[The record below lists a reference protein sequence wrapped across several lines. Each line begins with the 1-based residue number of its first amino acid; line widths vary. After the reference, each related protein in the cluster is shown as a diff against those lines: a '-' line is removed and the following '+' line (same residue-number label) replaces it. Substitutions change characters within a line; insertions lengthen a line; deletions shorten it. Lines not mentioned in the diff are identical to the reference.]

1 MPTPFVYSFLA
12 LGSECRLYLP
22 PADSSQF
29 VAELAEDEV
38 RRIEQKYSRF
48 RPDSDLSAINQAARE
63 GREIELDVE
72 TAALMD
78 YAAVCYQKSGGLF
91 DITAGVLRRVWNFD
105 KTTLPDAGAVQQLL
119 PLIGFEKLR
128 WLKPRLAFTRP
139 GMELDFG
146 GIGKEYAADRIADL
160 CTENGVHAGLIDLGG
175 DIRVLGPLAAD
186 TPWEIAIRHPLT
198 PEIPMATIALTS
210 GALATSGDYERSI
223 LLDGKRYSHILNPR
237 TGWPVDGLSS
247 VSVVAEQCTVAGSVA
262 TIAMLKA
269 AEGPDWLATTGLRHL
284 WMDQAGKQ
292 GGEW

>member
-12 LGSECRLYLP
+12 LGTECHLYLP
-22 PADSSQF
+22 PGDGSQF

-38 RRIEQKYSRF
+38 RRIEQKYSRY
-48 RPDSDLSAINQAARE
+48 RPDSDLSAINQAAKE

-91 DITAGVLRRVWNFD
+91 DITAGVLRRAWNFD

-119 PLIGFEKLR
+119 PLIGLDKLR
-128 WLKPRLAFTRP
+128 WSTPRLAFSLP

-160 CTENGVHAGLIDLGG
+160 CAENGVHVGLIDLGG
-175 DIRVLGPLAAD
+175 DIRVLGPLAPD
-186 TPWEIAIRHPLT
+186 VPWEIAIRHPLA
-198 PEIPMATIALTS
+198 PEIPLATIALAS

-223 LLDGKRYSHILNPR
+223 CLDGKRYSHILNPQ

-247 VSVVAEQCTVAGSVA
+247 VSVVAEQCMVAGSVA
-262 TIAMLKA
+262 TIAMLKEN
-269 AEGPDWLATTGLRHL
+269 EGPGWLATTGLRHL